1 VRRGR
6 RGVPPEARAGAR
18 RGRKTTGLS
27 PFAAG
32 SILIAIVAIVTY
44 LVFTNDVPFTRP
56 FQIKIMTTN
65 AANLKT
71 RSPVRIAGV
80 NVGQVKSVEP
90 AGPDSTTSIVTVNID
105 KRGLPIFKDARVR
118 IRPRI
123 FLEGNFFVDIQPG
136 TPGQP
141 KIHDRGTIPVSQVT
155 GPVQLDQV
163 LTSLQYDTRRNLQ
176 RLIRGYGNALDGK
189 PAPGED
195 DDQDPATRG
204 ETAAQSLNDSLKY
217 SPDALRGVAIVNQ
230 AAQGTDLHDLSKLI
244 AGSQKVAAALTASDQ
259 TLKDLVTNF
268 NTTVGAFASEQ
279 GNLRQTI
286 ALLPGVLRQANVTF
300 DALNR
305 SFPPTRA
312 FAREILPGVRQTAPT
327 ITAAFPWIRQ
337 VRALVSPAELQ
348 GLVHDLQ
355 PAVSDL
361 SSITDKSLVLI
372 PQIDLANRCMIKV
385 VLPTGDKPVND
396 GFLST
401 GLPNYKEFWQA
412 MVGLSGEGQNFDGN
426 GSYTRFQT
434 GGGSQTF
441 STGPTGVGNNFSG
454 EKFFGNPATQPFGT
468 RPARPATKPPYNR
481 TFPCYRNKPP
491 NLKAKTGP
499 GF

>member
-1 VRRGR
+1 MSRRR
-6 RGVPPEARAGAR
+6 ARAV
-18 RGRKTTGLS
+18 GLS

-32 SILIAIVAIVTY
+32 ALVIVVIAIVSY

-56 FQIKIMTTN
+56 YQLKIMTTN
-65 AANLKT
+65 AANLKE
-71 RSPVRIAGV
+71 RAPVRIAGV

-90 AGPDSTTSIVTVNID
+90 AAEGSTTSVVTVNID

-141 KIHDRGTIPVSQVT
+141 KIPDEGTIPVTQVT

-163 LTSLQYDTRRNLQ
+163 LTALQSDTRRNLQ
-176 RLIRGYGNALDGK
+176 RLIRGYGDALNGTPK
-189 PAPGED
+189 PGED
-195 DDQDPATRG
+195 DDQDPAVQG
-204 ETAAQSLNDSLKY
+204 ETAAQSLNDSLRY
-217 SPDALRGVAIVNQ
+217 SPDALRGVALVNE

-244 AGSQKVAAALTASDQ
+244 AGTQKVAAALTTSDQ

-268 NTTVGAFASEQ
+268 NTTMGAFASEQ
-279 GNLRQTI
+279 GNLRETI
-286 ALLPGVLRQANVTF
+286 ALLPGVLEQANVTL
-300 DALNR
+300 DDLNR

-312 FAREILPGVRQTAPT
+312 FAREILPGVRQTDPT

-337 VRALVSPAELQ
+337 TRLLVSPPELQ

-355 PAVSDL
+355 PATSDL
-361 SSITDKSLVLI
+361 SSITDRSLVLI
-372 PQIDLANRCMIKV
+372 PQIDLANRCAIRV
-385 VLPTGDKPVND
+385 VLPTGDKPIPD

-401 GLPNYKEFWQA
+401 GLPNYKEFWQTMTA
-412 MVGLSGEGQNFDGN
+412 LSGESQNFDGN

-434 GGGSQTF
+434 GGGTQTF
-441 STGPTGVGNNFSG
+441 STGPTGTTSFTG
-454 EKFFGNPATQPFGT
+454 ERFFGNPAATPFGT

-481 TFPCYRNKPP
+481 KFPCYRNKLP
-491 NLKAKTGP
+491 NLNAKTGP